1 MTAIPAPHARS
12 ARHVAETHRSV
23 GGGAARAAVFGVS
36 DGLVTNLSLIVGTA
50 GAHPAASVV
59 QLAGLGGLVAGA
71 CSMALGEYVSMQ
83 AQRELLLR
91 ELDVERNEIRRFP
104 EAEHH
109 ELSTIYQRRGLPKDM
124 ANAVATTLMR
134 DEDTALRTHAREELG
149 IDPGDLGA
157 PLAAAA
163 ASFASFAL
171 GAAVPL
177 VPWLVGRGAVAVA
190 TSLVAAAVSA
200 SVVGG
205 LLGRF
210 TGRSWRRSAARQ
222 LALSAAACAVTFTI
236 GLVAGHA
243 GLR

>member
-1 MTAIPAPHARS
+1 MTAIPAPHAKS
-12 ARHVAETHRSV
+12 ARHAAEAHRSV

-36 DGLVTNLSLIVGTA
+36 DGLVTNLSLIIGTA

-91 ELDVERNEIRRFP
+91 ELDIERNEIRRFP

-109 ELSTIYQRRGLPKDM
+109 ELSVLYQRRGLPKDM
-124 ANAVATTLMR
+124 AHAVAATLMR
-134 DEDTALRTHAREELG
+134 DEDTAVETHAREELG
-149 IDPGDLGA
+149 IDTDDLGS
-157 PLAAAA
+157 PGAAAA
-163 ASFASFAL
+163 ASFTSFAV
-171 GAAVPL
+171 GAAIPL
-177 VPWLVGRGAVAVA
+177 VPWLVSRGSVAIS
-190 TSLVAAAVSA
+190 TSLVAAAATSLL
-200 SVVGG
+200 VGG

-210 TGRSWRRSAARQ
+210 TGRSWRRSAVRQ
-222 LALSAAACAVTFTI
+222 LALSAAACAVTFSI